1 MNQLLPDTSYCAC
14 GTGQLNHPILKITAG
29 NDFSILIQITEKVD
43 GDWVHYDM
51 TDMLNVQVSVNS
63 PNNTPNDIE
72 HIIDEDGNIV
82 AIVDAQQYRSYVPY
96 AIEVVWQDKQDE
108 DTIDHRAY
116 APAVFMFVN
125 SSMEATDSSYDY
137 TSDNPYEYNIRMLND
152 LAILSIG
159 HIPDVDLSYYYT
171 KNEIDETLLAYVTH
185 DYLSSQSYVEQ
196 AHLYDDIY
204 SKEEVDSSLA
214 SYVTYNYLSAQA
226 YLTSADLTG
235 YATNNSVD
243 NKIQLL
249 WSDAVTTFIDD
260 NELASSL
267 SSYTTYT
274 YISSNYPTYT
284 YLNTNYTTY
293 AYLDSRLAN
302 IPIDIPTNVVTS
314 YDGTYIYCLTQ
325 QEYDT
330 LEQAQQLDPDTFYY
344 ISDATSNYVTTS
356 TLGSYV
362 SKTELNNMGYITIN
376 DVPAPDLSN
385 YYTKGQVDNTLT
397 AYVKTADLNTTLD
410 SYVKQT
416 SLDTTLS
423 SYTTYAYISSNYP
436 TYTYLDT
443 NYPTYTYLNTNYPT
457 YTYLNTNYVTYAY
470 LDYRLDGLSPGG
482 TVDLSSYVTYTYWD
496 NSNEAIAYFITN
508 QTLFNNDIGNNYYN
522 KSDINT
528 ILTSYA
534 SQSDINAALGDYVT
548 TYTNEQQ
555 NEVIAYAISYL
566 NDNTA
571 YTVKSTTI
579 TNIWNGSQSD
589 YSQLTPDANTLYII
603 I

>member
-14 GTGQLNHPILKITAG
+14 GTGQLNQPILKITAG

-43 GDWVHYDM
+43 GEWVHYDM

-82 AIVDAQQYRSYVPY
+82 AIVDAQQFRSYVPY
-96 AIEVVWQDKQDE
+96 ALEVVWQDEQDE

-137 TSDNPYEYNIRMLND
+137 TSDSPYEYNIRMSND

-171 KNEIDETLLAYVTH
+171 KDEIDNTLLSYVNYDDLNNMSYVTH

-204 SKEEVDSSLA
+204 SKQEVDSSLA
-214 SYVTYNYLSAQA
+214 SYVTYNYLSAQS
-226 YLTSADLTG
+226 YLTSADLTN

-249 WSDAVTTFIDD
+249 WSDAVNTFIDD
-260 NELASSL
+260 DELASSL
-267 SSYTTYT
+267 SSYTTYA
-274 YISSNYPTYT
+274 YISS
-284 YLNTNYTTY
+284 NYTTY

-362 SKTELNNMGYITIN
+362 SKTELNSMGYITIN
-376 DVPAPDLSN
+376 DVPVPDLSN

-397 AYVKTADLNTTLD
+397 AYVKTTDLNTTLD

-436 TYTYLDT
+436 TYTYL
-443 NYPTYTYLNTNYPT
+443 NTNYTT

-470 LDYRLDGLSPGG
+470 LDYRLDGFSPGG

-496 NSNEAIAYFITN
+496 NSNEAIAYE
-508 QTLFNNDIGNNYYN
+508 LANNRLDHLTINNTFNNYYTKTETDGRYATQSWANN
-522 KSDINT
+522 KFVT
-528 ILTSYA
+528 
-534 SQSDINAALGDYVT
+534 QSDDVNRQEAIAA
-548 TYTNEQQ
+548 
-555 NEVIAYAISYL
+555 AFS
-566 NDNTA
+566 
-571 YTVKSTTI
+571 YTVMSDTI
-579 TNIWNGSQSD
+579 HNIWSGSQSD
-589 YSQLTPDANTLYII
+589 YDLLTPDADTLYII